1 RRSRPRDG
9 IRSRGGGDGDGA
21 PVVAAARA
29 ERRGPRARARA
40 LRRASAALRGGGGG
54 GGKGDEVAASGVTS
68 RPRRLVSLQRRA
80 AARLPRLPPPRG
92 ADFLRGRD
100 LAAVAFTRLVRRLA
114 AGAAFFFAP
123 P

>member
-1 RRSRPRDG
+1 
-9 IRSRGGGDGDGA
+9 
-21 PVVAAARA
+21 
-29 ERRGPRARARA
+29 
-40 LRRASAALRGGGGG
+40 G

-68 RPRRLVSLQRRA
+68 RARRLVSLQRRA

-123 P
+123 PLRRARFAAVPTARVVPAPPRRAERFALALPVRALRTVATSAAPGIPSTLRP